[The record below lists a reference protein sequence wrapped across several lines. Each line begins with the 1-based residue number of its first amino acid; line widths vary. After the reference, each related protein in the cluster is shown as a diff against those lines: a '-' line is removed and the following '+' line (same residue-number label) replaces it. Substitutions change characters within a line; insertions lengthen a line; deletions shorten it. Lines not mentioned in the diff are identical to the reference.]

1 MFVWMSIV
9 LYIGLSFVY
18 APSIAPLTHP
28 MHLLEMPILRCFW
41 KCLKSYRLVMHPTA
55 PSPSFLCTPD
65 APNLIVDRQS
75 ESACIYGS
83 RKIDLVITKSISRF
97 ARNTVD
103 CLNYIRE
110 LKEMNIPVFF
120 EKESINT
127 MDAKGEVLLTIMA
140 SLAQQE
146 SESLSKNVK
155 LGMQYRFQQGK
166 IMVNTSC
173 FLGYDKDENGNLVIN
188 PKQAE
193 IVK

>member
-18 APSIAPLTHP
+18 APPIAPNAPSIAPLTHP

-65 APNLIVDRQS
+65 APNLIADRQS

-83 RKIDLVITKSISRF
+83 RKIDLILTKSISRF

-103 CLNYIRE
+103 CLNYIRM
-110 LKEMNIPVFF
+110 LKAMNIPVYF

-127 MDAKGEVLLTIMA
+127 MDTRGEVLLTI
-140 SLAQQE
+140 
-146 SESLSKNVK
+146 
-155 LGMQYRFQQGK
+155 
-166 IMVNTSC
+166 VNSS
-173 FLGYDKDENGNLVIN
+173 NSNR
-188 PKQAE
+188 
-193 IVK
+193 